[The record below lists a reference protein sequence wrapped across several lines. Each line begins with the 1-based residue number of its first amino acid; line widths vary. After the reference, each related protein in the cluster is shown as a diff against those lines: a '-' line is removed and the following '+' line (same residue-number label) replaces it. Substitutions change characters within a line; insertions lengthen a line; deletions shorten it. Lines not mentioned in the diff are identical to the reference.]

1 MNKKPIDT
9 ILEHTNFNDT
19 LFKQSIGLVQSTKNI
34 TPVSKIPL

>member
-9 ILEHTNFNDT
+9 ILDSQNFNDT
-19 LFKQSIGLVQSTKNI
+19 LFKQSISLVQCTKNL